1 MCINIYIHIYI
12 YTHAHIYTHTYMY
25 THAYIYIHT
34 HIHIHICQETIP
46 TAKKISM
53 NLRTVCPLMSVT
65 VCQEAMGKIAVVRW
79 DQEDMYSWTHKTST
93 QIPSAFLSPAMW
105 CGGRRGSREATK
117 HRKVPVGTRNQNSYW
132 RLKIMGGG
140 GNLCVY
146 IWLIHD
152 IA

>member
-53 NLRTVCPLMSVT
+53 NLRTVCPLMSVR

-93 QIPSAFLSPAMW
+93 QIPSAFLSPAM
-105 CGGRRGSREATK
+105 
-117 HRKVPVGTRNQNSYW
+117 
-132 RLKIMGGG
+132 
-140 GNLCVY
+140 
-146 IWLIHD
+146 
-152 IA
+152 

>member
-1 MCINIYIHIYI
+1 MKIF
-12 YTHAHIYTHTYMY
+12 YTRVAIYTHTYIY
-25 THAYIYIHT
+25 THIHVYTCIYIHT

-53 NLRTVCPLMSVT
+53 NLRTVCPLMYVT

-79 DQEDMYSWTHKTST
+79 DQEDISSWTHKTST

-117 HRKVPVGTRNQNSYW
+117 YRKVPVGTRNQNSYW
-132 RLKIMGGG
+132 RLKIMEVGSYVCTYGWFMILHSR
-140 GNLCVY
+140 N
-146 IWLIHD
+146 
-152 IA
+152 

>member
-1 MCINIYIHIYI
+1 
-12 YTHAHIYTHTYMY
+12 MY
-25 THAYIYIHT
+25 THAYIYIYIHT

-93 QIPSAFLSPAMW
+93 QIPSAFLSPAM
-105 CGGRRGSREATK
+105 GRIFSVSPASNEIYLNRAFWERQFS
-117 HRKVPVGTRNQNSYW
+117 
-132 RLKIMGGG
+132 L
-140 GNLCVY
+140 
-146 IWLIHD
+146 D
-152 IA
+152 ILTLYSH